1 MSTETSEPGFKVPG
15 DLLYTKEHEWVRVE
29 DGVVCVGITDYAQ
42 NQLGDITYVELPE
55 DGESFQKDKVF
66 GSVDSL
72 KTVAELYSPVSG
84 EVIEVN
90 SELPNNAERVNEDPY
105 NEGWMIKLEIS
116 DEKEL
121 EELMLAADYLKFI
134 SKLSKKK

>member
-1 MSTETSEPGFKVPG
+1 METSEPGFKVPG
-15 DLLYTKEHEWVRVE
+15 DLFYTKEHEWVRVD
-29 DGVVCVGITDYAQ
+29 DGVVVVGITDYAQ

-55 DGESFQKDKVF
+55 DGDSFQKEKVF

-72 KTVAELYSPVSG
+72 KTVAELFSPVSG

-121 EELMLAADYLKFI
+121 EELMPAADYLKFI